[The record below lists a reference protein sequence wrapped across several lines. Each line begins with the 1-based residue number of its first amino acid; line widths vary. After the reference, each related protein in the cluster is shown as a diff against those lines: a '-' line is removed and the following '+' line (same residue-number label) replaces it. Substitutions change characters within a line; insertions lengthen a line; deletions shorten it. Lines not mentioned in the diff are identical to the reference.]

1 MLTLNPQCRSH
12 VAGMALALLR
22 AQTSPLVQPMWGL
35 PTQSPHLWAALLLTL
50 RIKQPLILP
59 AKVELFGNGRELQYG
74 TSKLE
79 QNQAN
84 KGEEPYFIEKKDEV
98 GRGCFEQWSF
108 GKKARVLI
116 G

>member
-1 MLTLNPQCRSH
+1 MQVSCGRNGFGLAQSPDFSPGPAH
-12 VAGMALALLR
+12 V
-22 AQTSPLVQPMWGL
+22 GL